1 MGNSYYNA
9 EKRADMELRNKREKE
24 EIEMLEEIIRGL
36 MEDPLKNGLTE
47 EQMFLIKYYDLDEQ
61 EVQQKNFDISNVEQ
75 TINSKSEMQREQLET
90 NRYEA
95 LIDMFS
101 SIEDFKRE
109 ERNKINDCF
118 HKDIK
123 EWNDYTK
130 DFEKDSLIIKKM
142 RNLQLLNNVAHK
154 YEAIFRGI
162 LYRKN
167 PEINKEYTAKDKK
180 KIEYNIGEMFSIV
193 KSDAENAT
201 QELVKQFGAEKVSE
215 WKNDKI
221 LKYCINAS
229 KWMFKQK
236 ETYIADVLR
245 DLQNTNEEYNYGV
258 LEDSFV
264 FDVPEYG
271 QFSVHMG
278 KNNMK
283 KINAL
288 RQSYSVK
295 DYEGDYLGD
304 VYILSKADSELLASV
319 NYDELSELDKQRYR
333 IACPKTREKKAI
345 KEKGKS
351 NLEHLIEGAKDK
363 ERAHEIINIIRDAG
377 LDPEKVVTKT
387 LLDKGNT
394 DAIKDVIEIIS
405 QNEYGIGLDILTRC
419 KTLLSVSQNKAIDI
433 MEILDKINKL
443 GIDPNITTEYPNF
456 LTVSKSDKL
465 EPIYDVVKQY
475 KIDLTNHNIAVAF
488 EGNPENIKR
497 NMDLVIENGL
507 YDLAKI
513 GVNKFFTSNNKNL
526 NMRINLLK
534 KNNTPLTT
542 ETEGKR
548 KINATL
554 FKTEKDLMKMY
565 GIDKKQILDELSR
578 VRGQELIRDN
588 KYYVEEEEKEIV
600 LSEEQ
605 QEITNIIY
613 EKLNKNQLEE
623 GIVIKIGDYFYSA
636 IKVKE
641 QINSIIAKLDIHDL
655 ENENADEI
663 LKIALFKNKN
673 IDQKEIDEVSEQIE
687 NLTKENAIQ
696 EEVKE
701 EIIDEANGQGESN
714 GEIEN
719 NEQQEEPNE
728 EIEDNEQ
735 QEETNEE
742 IEDIEQQEEQSE
754 ENSEYE
760 EIREMTSD
768 IIEKQ
773 QNIENIEQIISKL
786 KETRKTLK
794 HQIKEM
800 EEKINNSILNND
812 EPTSEVIE
820 DIKKMKEIVKKQKEK
835 RKEVKQMIK
844 RYKENKKIMKYTLK
858 QEKEARNS
866 AIDDLEL

>member
-47 EQMFLIKYYDLDEQ
+47 EQIFLIKYYDLDEQ

-101 SIEDFKRE
+101 SIEDFDRE
-109 ERNKINDCF
+109 ERNKFNDCF

-142 RNLQLLNNVAHK
+142 RNLQQLNNVAHK

-180 KIEYNIGEMFSIV
+180 AIEYNIGEMFSIV

-236 ETYIADVLR
+236 EIYIAEVLR

-304 VYILSKADSELLASV
+304 VYILSKADPELLASV

-333 IACPKTREKKAI
+333 IACPKTREKTI
-345 KEKGKS
+345 EEKEDN
-351 NLEHLIEGAKDK
+351 NLDSIEETIEEKEYSKLDKLIEGAKDK
-363 ERAHEIINIIRDAG
+363 EKAHEIVNIIREAG
-377 LDPEKVVTKT
+377 LDPEKVITKT
-387 LLDKGNT
+387 LLDKGKP
-394 DAIKDVIEIIS
+394 DAIKDVIEIIN

-419 KTLLSVSQNKAIDI
+419 KTLLSVSQTKAIDV
-433 MEILDKINKL
+433 MEMLDKLNKL
-443 GIDPNITTEYPNF
+443 GIDSNIITEYPNF

-465 EPIYDVVKQY
+465 EPIYDVLKQY
-475 KIDLTNHNIAVAF
+475 RIDLTNHNIAVAF
-488 EGNPENIKR
+488 EGNPQNIKR

-507 YDLAKI
+507 YDFAKI

-534 KNNTPLTT
+534 KKNTSLTA
-542 ETEGKR
+542 ETDGKR

-554 FKTEKDLMKMY
+554 FKTEKDLMEMY

-578 VRGQELIRDN
+578 IRGQELIREN
-588 KYYVEEEEKEIV
+588 KYYVEEDEEQIV

-605 QEITNIIY
+605 QEISNSIY
-613 EKLNKNQLEE
+613 GKLNKNQLEE
-623 GIVIKIGDYFYSA
+623 DLVIKIGDYFYSA

-641 QINSIIAKLDIHDL
+641 QINSIIANLDIHDL
-655 ENENADEI
+655 ENENPNEI

-673 IDQKEIDEVSEQIE
+673 ITQREIDEVSEQIE
-687 NLTKENAIQ
+687 NLTKEDAIQ
-696 EEVKE
+696 EEINE
-701 EIIDEANGQGESN
+701 EVVDEENGQTET
-714 GEIEN
+714 E
-719 NEQQEEPNE
+719 QEEQNE
-728 EIEDNEQ
+728 EIEDN
-735 QEETNEE
+735 
-742 IEDIEQQEEQSE
+742 EQQEEQSE

-760 EIREMTSD
+760 EIREMTSN

-820 DIKKMKEIVKKQKEK
+820 DIKKMKEIVKQQKEK

-844 RYKENKKIMKYTLK
+844 RYKENKKIVKYTLK